1 MISVSRR
8 RNRIILAVW
17 LLLLLVLFFYRG
29 DPAVTLILLFT
40 VIYLIVAFVYVRLG
54 GKTIRVD
61 LSGGDMVEKSE
72 PMGFHGRITNE
83 GRMPVFCCT
92 CEIEAKNLLTG
103 TGEYRPTR
111 VSLGAK
117 ATRECDLT
125 LEDECCGRIR
135 LNASHITI
143 EDPLRIFAAE
153 RKADGEDS
161 QRECEAAGIVLP
173 QIHERSIPEGWLDSY
188 NMESYQ
194 YSQVEKGSDP
204 GEVFGV
210 REYREGDSQ
219 KQIHWKLS
227 AKLDEMTVKIP
238 SFPIENNILVILDN
252 LLEEEVVMDAEARS
266 SLVEDLCSLSTSL
279 TEKDIPHSIG
289 WYDTEKKV
297 FVQRRVKGQ
306 EDLLEALPELLS
318 CGFEVSEVSAVY
330 RYLES
335 GQTSGYTNHFIV
347 TAQEGRD
354 TERLEG
360 RGAVKVFRKKQ

>member
-1 MISVSRR
+1 MMPVNRR
-8 RNRIILAVW
+8 RNRIVIAVW
-17 LLLLLVLFFYRG
+17 LLMLLVLFFYRG
-29 DPAVTLILLFT
+29 HPAVTLVLLFT
-40 VIYLIVAFVYVRLG
+40 VIYLITAFIYVKLG

-61 LSGGDMVEKSE
+61 LTGGDMVEKTE
-72 PMGFHGRITNE
+72 PMEFHGRITNE
-83 GRMPVFCCT
+83 GKMPVFCCT

-103 TGEYRPTR
+103 TAEYRPLQ

-117 ATRECDLT
+117 ATTECDMT
-125 LEDECCGRIR
+125 LVDECCGVIR
-135 LNASHITI
+135 FGARHITI
-143 EDPLRIFAAE
+143 EDPLRIFAE
-153 RKADGEDS
+153 KRKTDGEES
-161 QRECEAAGIVLP
+161 QSSGEATGIVAP

-252 LLEEEVVMDAEARS
+252 LLEDEVEMDAQARS
-266 SLVEDLCSLSTSL
+266 SLVEDFCSLSTSL

-297 FVQRRVKGQ
+297 FVQRRVRDQ
-306 EDLLEALPELLS
+306 EDLLATLPELLS
-318 CGFEVSEVSAVY
+318 CGFEASEVSAVY

-335 GQTSGYTNHFIV
+335 GDNSAYTNHFLV

-354 TERLEG
+354 AERLEG